1 MSLEDMDL
9 HIFIQKTKI
18 IILKKKM
25 EGKGHETK
33 KKWKEKDHEMKSR
46 TLYFF
51 IDLILMSQIYCMLC
65 VSLRKKP
72 LNVYPLVNDNY

>member
-33 KKWKEKDHEMKSR
+33 KNG
-46 TLYFF
+46 
-51 IDLILMSQIYCMLC
+51 
-65 VSLRKKP
+65 RKKTMK
-72 LNVYPLVNDNY
+72 